1 MKKHTQITEAAKE
14 RANESNE
21 NVVQFDTKP
30 SITILRRKIHNC
42 HSRRHFYVLLALIF
56 EQRTKVLFSKCRRP
70 SGPAGPWALRYDDAH
85 GVLLCPL
92 PHHPVFALRDGAAP

>member
-1 MKKHTQITEAAKE
+1 MKKHTQITEAENE

-42 HSRRHFYVLLALIF
+42 HSRRHF
-56 EQRTKVLFSKCRRP
+56 
-70 SGPAGPWALRYDDAH
+70 
-85 GVLLCPL
+85 
-92 PHHPVFALRDGAAP
+92 